1 MYPCKNNQLN
11 IKQNQPKAKTIGK
24 SINQKTHTNA
34 DVQNKV
40 WKHFLKKKKYEIVL
54 HYENSTD
61 WVTIYQHSNTRIDL
75 NVLLLK
81 IQGKLAL

>member
-1 MYPCKNNQLN
+1 METFSK
-11 IKQNQPKAKTIGK
+11 
-24 SINQKTHTNA
+24 
-34 DVQNKV
+34 
-40 WKHFLKKKKYEIVL
+40 KKKKYEIVL

>member
-11 IKQNQPKAKTIGK
+11 IKQSQPKAKTIGK
-24 SINQKTHTNA
+24 SINQKTHTKT
-34 DVQNKV
+34 DIQNKV
-40 WKHFLKKKKYEIVL
+40 WKHLKKKYEITL
-54 HYENSTD
+54 HLENSTD
-61 WVTIYQHSNTRIDL
+61 WVTIYQHNNTRIDL